1 MTRKIFILDTN
12 VLLMNPE
19 AIFSFEDNEVIIPL
33 AVVEEIDDMKNK
45 SSDLGYN
52 ARETSRIL
60 DRLRTKG
67 KLSEGVEI
75 NDDGILKVIINGDT
89 GNLPEAVDLK
99 KVDNRIINSGLTL
112 SQKYPE
118 RRIILVSNDIN
129 LRLVAD
135 AFGLEAEE
143 HRSDR
148 LSEKELYSGFLELS
162 VTKEIID
169 EFFRNNKIPFEKL
182 DRFVIDNNYNNY
194 NNNNDSNNININ
206 SKSNSNNNSS
216 ANNSNSGINFY
227 PNEFVQLINQQTSR
241 QSALGI
247 IEEDYLG
254 KLRYQ
259 QREVMGIKPLNREQ
273 TLAFELLLRDEI
285 NLITLAG
292 KAGTGK
298 TLLALAAGLEKV
310 VNEDIYT
317 RILVARPVIPM
328 GKDIGF
334 LPGTKEDKLQPW
346 MQPIFD
352 NLDFILKKSGQSDL
366 TFNKLVEREQ
376 IQIEPLTYIRGRS
389 VPEQFIII
397 DEAQNLS
404 KHEVK
409 TIITR
414 VGKDSKIVLTGDP
427 FQIDN
432 PFLDR
437 HNNGL
442 SHLAS
447 RLRNEKISGHI
458 LLTKGERSELARIAS
473 EKL

>member
-60 DRLRTKG
+60 DRLRTRG
-67 KLSEGVEI
+67 KLSEGVTI
-75 NDDGILKVIINGDT
+75 NEDGILKVIINGDT

-112 SQKYPE
+112 RQKYPE
-118 RRIILVSNDIN
+118 RRIILISNDIN

-148 LSEKELYSGFLELS
+148 LSDKELYSGFLELNVS
-162 VTKEIID
+162 KEIID
-169 EFFRNNKIPFEKL
+169 EFFQNKRISFEKL
-182 DRFVIDNNYNNY
+182 ESYLVNNNYNNSVKNNKNNY
-194 NNNNDSNNININ
+194 NNNF
-206 SKSNSNNNSS
+206 NSNNHASN
-216 ANNSNSGINFY
+216 NKNSNDLNFY
-227 PNEFVQLINQQTSR
+227 PNEFVQLTNQQTSR

-247 IEEDYLG
+247 IEDNYLG
-254 KLRYQ
+254 ELRYQ
-259 QREVMGIKPLNREQ
+259 QRKVMGIKPLNREQ

-298 TLLALAAGLEKV
+298 TLLALAAGMEKV

-352 NLDFILKKSGQSDL
+352 NLDFILKRSGQSDL
-366 TFNKLVEREQ
+366 TFNKLVERDQ

-442 SHLAS
+442 SHLS
-447 RLRNEKISGHI
+447 YRLRNEKI
-458 LLTKGERSELARIAS
+458 
-473 EKL
+473 

>member
-1 MTRKIFILDTN
+1 
-12 VLLMNPE
+12 
-19 AIFSFEDNEVIIPL
+19 
-33 AVVEEIDDMKNK
+33 
-45 SSDLGYN
+45 
-52 ARETSRIL
+52 
-60 DRLRTKG
+60 
-67 KLSEGVEI
+67 
-75 NDDGILKVIINGDT
+75 
-89 GNLPEAVDLK
+89 
-99 KVDNRIINSGLTL
+99 
-112 SQKYPE
+112 
-118 RRIILVSNDIN
+118 
-129 LRLVAD
+129 
-135 AFGLEAEE
+135 
-143 HRSDR
+143 
-148 LSEKELYSGFLELS
+148 
-162 VTKEIID
+162 
-169 EFFRNNKIPFEKL
+169 
-182 DRFVIDNNYNNY
+182 
-194 NNNNDSNNININ
+194 
-206 SKSNSNNNSS
+206 
-216 ANNSNSGINFY
+216 
-227 PNEFVQLINQQTSR
+227 
-241 QSALGI
+241 
-247 IEEDYLG
+247 
-254 KLRYQ
+254 
-259 QREVMGIKPLNREQ
+259 MGIKPLNREQ

>member
-1 MTRKIFILDTN
+1 MKGKIFVLDTN

-19 AIFSFEDNEVIIPL
+19 AIFSFEDNEVIIPI

-45 SSDLGYN
+45 SSDLGFN

-60 DRLRTKG
+60 DSLRDKG
-67 KLSEGVEI
+67 KLCQGVPINEEGTLRVT
-75 NDDGILKVIINGDT
+75 INGDK
-89 GNLPEAVDLK
+89 GYLPEAIDLK
-99 KVDNRIINSGLTL
+99 KADNRIVNSALGL
-112 SQKYPE
+112 QKENPD
-118 RRIILVSNDIN
+118 RKVILVSNDIN
-129 LRLVAD
+129 LRLIAD
-135 AFGLEAEE
+135 AFGLAAEE

-148 LSEKELYSGFLELS
+148 LTEKELYSGFQELM
-162 VTKEIID
+162 VPGDII
-169 EFFRNNKIPFEKL
+169 NKFYQENQIAMSKL
-182 DRFVIDNNYNNY
+182 ISFYPEEEDNNQANSSF
-194 NNNNDSNNININ
+194 NDKKKYYTNEFIQLTEKN
-206 SKSNSNNNSS
+206 SKK
-216 ANNSNSGINFY
+216 
-227 PNEFVQLINQQTSR
+227 

-247 IEEDYLG
+247 INQEELT
-254 KLRYQ
+254 KLRYN
-259 QREVMGIKPLNREQ
+259 QRGVMGIKPLNREQ
-273 TLAFELLLRDEI
+273 TLAFELLLRDELS
-285 NLITLAG
+285 LITLAG

-298 TLLALAAGLEKV
+298 TLLALAAGLDKV
-310 VNEDIYT
+310 VNENIYN
-317 RILVARPVIPM
+317 RILVARPVVPM

-334 LPGTKEDKLQPW
+334 LPGTKEEKLQPW

-352 NLDFILKKSGQSDL
+352 NLEFILKKSGQSEL
-366 TFNKLVEREQ
+366 TFDRLVEKDQ

-414 VGKDSKIVLTGDP
+414 VGKDSKIILTGDP

-437 HNNGL
+437 RNNGL

-447 RLRNEKISGHI
+447 KLREEKISGHI
-458 LLTKGERSELARIAS
+458 LLSKGERSELARIAS